1 MKKALS
7 LSLAAMLLLCSCST
21 PSAND
26 EGGSAEGT
34 ETQTVTTT
42 APAVV
47 AEPREETDF
56 SKYVSNTF
64 ISTGNNQFIESAD
77 GVTYRAYL
85 PAEEYGTFEYK
96 FYFSNTVDSTYD
108 KGDTA
113 YVGRSGGNYKIE
125 AAYIADGG
133 TGPDAQ
139 ITNRTPVTFGGS
151 TEKSVAPNETY
162 WSDPVEFTLSEGSYI
177 VWEWKITGSE
187 IPCTN
192 MSYLTSTTADFGT
205 GTFETCDTIPL
216 PQLIGCNRDTKYTV
230 AAIGDSITQGCQ
242 TDFMEYQF
250 WAAKISKKLGT
261 DCGFWNVGLGWSRS
275 SDAAHCGDWVER
287 IKEYDTVIIA
297 FGTNDIISGPYG
309 ADRGNTA
316 NEIDGYIRTITKEL
330 TDAGCEVIIFSA
342 PPQSYGT
349 AQESTRNELNYLLSV
364 TAAEYG
370 GMYFDFGGLL
380 GGDDDPAIAK
390 YGAHP
395 NGEGGDVVSDEFVKQ
410 YADYFAAKC
419 D

>member
-1 MKKALS
+1 MKKKALV
-7 LSLAAMLLLCSCST
+7 LAAALTLCSCT
-21 PSAND
+21 
-26 EGGSAEGT
+26 AEKPAAT
-34 ETQTVTTT
+34 DTTT
-42 APAVV
+42 SETTAAPVIEEAP
-47 AEPREETDF
+47 EPETDF
-56 SKYVSNTF
+56 DRYVSNTF
-64 ISTGNNQFIESAD
+64 ISTGNNMFIEEAD

-85 PAEEYGTFEYK
+85 PAEVYGSYEYK

-108 KGDTA
+108 KGELA
-113 YVGRSGGNYKIE
+113 FAGRDGGSYKIE

-133 TGPDAQ
+133 KNVGDE

-151 TEKSVAPNETY
+151 TEKNVTPNETY
-162 WSDPVEFTLSEGSYI
+162 WSDPVDFTLGEGNYI
-177 VWEWKITGSE
+177 VWEWKITGTG

-192 MSYLTSTTADFGT
+192 MSYLTSATADTGT

-216 PQLIGCNRDTKYTV
+216 PQLIGCNRQVKYTV

-250 WAAKISKKLGT
+250 WAAKISKKLGE

-275 SDAAHCGDWVER
+275 SDAALCKDWLNR
-287 IKEYDTVIIA
+287 IKDYDTVIIA

-309 ADRGNTA
+309 ADKGNTA
-316 NEIDGYIRTITKEL
+316 IEIAGYINTLTKEL
-330 TDAGCEVIIFSA
+330 SDAGCEVIIFSA

-349 AQESTRNELNYLLSV
+349 AQERTRNELNRLLEL
-364 TAAEYG
+364 TAQANG

-380 GGDDDPAIAK
+380 GEADDPSAAK

-395 NGEGGDVVSDEFVKQ
+395 NGEGGDVVSDAFVTQ
-410 YADYFAAKC
+410 YKEYFNSKK
-419 D
+419 

>member
-1 MKKALS
+1 MKKAIS

-56 SKYVSNTF
+56 DKYVSNTF
-64 ISTGNNQFIESAD
+64 ISTGNNQFIESSD

-177 VWEWKITGSE
+177 VWEWKITGTE

-287 IKEYDTVIIA
+287 IKAYDTVIIA

-309 ADRGNTA
+309 ADGGNTA
-316 NEIDGYIRTITKEL
+316 VEIDGYIRTITKEL
-330 TDAGCEVIIFSA
+330 TEAGCEVIIFSA

-380 GGDDDPAIAK
+380 GEDENPAIAK

-395 NGEGGDVVSDEFVKQ
+395 NGEGGDVVSDEFVKK
-410 YADYFAAKC
+410 YADYFSAKC
-419 D
+419 N

>member
-1 MKKALS
+1 MKKSISLTLS
-7 LSLAAMLLLCSCST
+7 AMLLLSSCASEPAQT
-21 PSAND
+21 SVTAD
-26 EGGSAEGT
+26 DTAEAA
-34 ETQTVTTT
+34 ETTV
-42 APAVV
+42 PVI
-47 AEPREETDF
+47 AEEPEIETDF
-56 SKYVSNTF
+56 DRYVSNTF

-108 KGDTA
+108 KGDPA

-133 TGPDAQ
+133 SGPNDE

-151 TEKSVAPNETY
+151 TEKNVAPNETY

-177 VWEWKITGSE
+177 VWEWKVTGTE

-192 MSYLTSTTADFGT
+192 MSYLTSTTADFGS
-205 GTFETCDTIPL
+205 GSFDTCDTIPL
-216 PQLIGCNRDTKYTV
+216 PQLIGCDRDVKYTV

-242 TDFMEYQF
+242 TEFMEYQF
-250 WAAKISKKLGT
+250 WAAKISKKLGE

-275 SDAAHCGDWVER
+275 SDAAHCADWVNR
-287 IKEYDTVIIA
+287 IKDYDAVIIA
-297 FGTNDIISGPYG
+297 FGTNDIISGPYNG
-309 ADRGNTA
+309 DGGDSAV
-316 NEIDGYIRTITKEL
+316 EIDGHIRTIMDVL
-330 TDAGCEVIIFSA
+330 TEAGCDIILFSA

-349 AQESTRNELNYLLSV
+349 KQEGTRNELNYLLSV
-364 TAAEYG
+364 TAEEYG
-370 GMYFDFGGLL
+370 AMYFDFGGLL
-380 GGDDDPAIAK
+380 GGDDDPAEAK

-395 NGEGGDVVSDEFVKQ
+395 NGEGGDVVSNAFVEEYKE
-410 YADYFAAKC
+410 YFESYE
-419 D
+419 

>member
-1 MKKALS
+1 MKKAIS
-7 LSLAAMLLLCSCST
+7 LSLAAMLLLSSC
-21 PSAND
+21 A
-26 EGGSAEGT
+26 AEPAQTT
-34 ETQTVTTT
+34 EQTQPAADDTTT
-42 APAVV
+42 TPAAVIEETPEV
-47 AEPREETDF
+47 ETDF
-56 SKYVSNTF
+56 DKYVSNTF
-64 ISTGNNQFIESAD
+64 MSTGNNMFIEAAD

-108 KGDTA
+108 KGELA
-113 YVGRSGGNYKIE
+113 YVGRDGGSYKIE

-133 TGPDAQ
+133 SGPDAQ
-139 ITNRTPVTFGGS
+139 IKNRTPVTFGGS
-151 TEKSVAPNETY
+151 TEKNVTPNETY

-177 VWEWKITGSE
+177 VWEWKITGTE

-192 MSYLTSTTADFGT
+192 MSYLTSATADFGS

-216 PQLIGCNRDTKYTV
+216 PQLIGCNREVKYKL

-250 WAAKISKKLGT
+250 WAAKISEKLGT

-287 IKEYDTVIIA
+287 IKDYDTVIVA

-309 ADRGNTA
+309 AEDGNTA
-316 NEIDGYIRTITKEL
+316 PEIDGYIRTVTKEL
-330 TDAGCEVIIFSA
+330 AEAGCEVIIFSA

-349 AQESTRNELNYLLSV
+349 EQESTRNELNTLLEI
-364 TAAEYG
+364 TAQEYG

-380 GGDDDPAIAK
+380 GGDDDPAQAK

-395 NGEGGDVVSDEFVKQ
+395 NGEGGDVVSDAFVEEYKE
-410 YADYFAAKC
+410 YFAAKC
-419 D
+419 K

>member
-1 MKKALS
+1 MKKVIALG
-7 LSLAAMLLLCSCST
+7 LSSMLVL
-21 PSAND
+21 
-26 EGGSAEGT
+26 GGCGT
-34 ETQTVTTT
+34 ETATEETTMSVAEETTT
-42 APAVV
+42 ETVAVV
-47 AEPREETDF
+47 PEKEPEVETDF
-56 SKYVSNTF
+56 DKYVSNTF
-64 ISTGNNQFIESAD
+64 ISTGNNMFIEEAN

-85 PAEEYGTFEYK
+85 PAEVYGTYEYK

-108 KGDTA
+108 KGDLA
-113 YVGRSGGNYKIE
+113 YVGRDGGSYKIE

-133 TGPDAQ
+133 KNVGDE
-139 ITNRTPVTFGGS
+139 ITNRTQVTFGGS
-151 TEKSVAPNETY
+151 TEKNVAPNETY
-162 WSDPVEFTLSEGSYI
+162 WSDPVEFTLGEGNYI

-216 PQLIGCNRDTKYTV
+216 PQLIGCNREVKYTV

-250 WAAKISKKLGT
+250 WAAKISKKLGGE
-261 DCGFWNVGLGWSRS
+261 CGFWNVGLGWSRS
-275 SDAAHCGDWVER
+275 SDAAKCGDWLNR
-287 IKEYDTVIIA
+287 IKDYDTVIIA

-309 ADRGNTA
+309 ASGGNTA
-316 NEIDGYIRTITKEL
+316 NEIDGYIRTLTNEL
-330 TDAGCEVIIFSA
+330 TEAGCEVIIFSA

-349 AQESTRNELNYLLSV
+349 EQESTRNELNYLLEV
-364 TAAEYG
+364 TAQEYG

-380 GGDDDPAIAK
+380 GEEGNPAAAK

-395 NGEGGDVVSDEFVKQ
+395 NGEGGDVVSNAFVEQFK
-410 YADYFAAKC
+410 DYFAGK
-419 D
+419 